1 MKLRSLLFAALSFL
15 ALCFTTTLSS
25 PGLGAGGSRI
35 KDLTNIRGVREN
47 QLIGY
52 GLIVGLNGT
61 GDGKSEYTS
70 KSLTRLLDSVGMKV
84 EDKDIASKNV
94 AAVVVTATLPAFAR
108 SGNKLDVTINS
119 IGDASSLEGGT
130 LLQTP
135 LRAANQQVY
144 AVAQGAVLMG
154 KGDGATKGHPTVA
167 RLPNGAIIER
177 DIEAEFAERKM
188 VRLTLHNPDFT
199 TAARMAKVVNMD
211 LGGKYAVAKDSATV
225 DVIVPFRYEGNAVEF
240 LATIESLEVVPDLR
254 ARLVVNEKTGT
265 VIIGEKVRV
274 SQVAISHGN
283 LSLSVGD
290 TGKPK
295 SKDQKGDRL
304 MLLEGQVSVGE
315 LVKAMNGLGVSPKDL
330 ITILQNIKAAG
341 ALHGDL
347 EIL

>member
-1 MKLRSLLFAALSFL
+1 MSLRLSVTFAMLTALLAVNDIQ
-15 ALCFTTTLSS
+15 
-25 PGLGAGGSRI
+25 GASGSRI

-52 GLIVGLNGT
+52 GLVVGLNGT
-61 GDGKSEYTS
+61 GDSKVEYTS
-70 KSLTRLLDSVGMKV
+70 KSLSRLLDSVGMKI
-84 EDKDIASKNV
+84 EDKEIASKNV
-94 AAVVVTATLPAFAR
+94 AAVVVTAVLPAFAR

-119 IGDASSLEGGT
+119 IGDSSNLEGGT

-144 AVAQGAVLMG
+144 AVAQGAVLIG
-154 KGDGATKGHPTVA
+154 KSEGGPKAHPTVA

-177 DIEAEFAERKM
+177 DLDSDFAERKM
-188 VRLTLHNPDFT
+188 FRLTLHNPDFT
-199 TAARMAKVVNMD
+199 TSARMAKVINSD

-240 LATIESLEVVPDLR
+240 LATIETLEVVPDMR
-254 ARLVVNEKTGT
+254 ARVVVNEKTGT
-265 VIIGEKVRV
+265 VVIGDRVKV

-283 LSLSVGD
+283 LSLSVGESAKAK
-290 TGKPK
+290 GKDAK
-295 SKDQKGDRL
+295 ADRVV
-304 MLLEGQVSVGE
+304 LLEGQVSVGE
-315 LVKAMNGLGVSPKDL
+315 LVKAMNGLGVTPRDL